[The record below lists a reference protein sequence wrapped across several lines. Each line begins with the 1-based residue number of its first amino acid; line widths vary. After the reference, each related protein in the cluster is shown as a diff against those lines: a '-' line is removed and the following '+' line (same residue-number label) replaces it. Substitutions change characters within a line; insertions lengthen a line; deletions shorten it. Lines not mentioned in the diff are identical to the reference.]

1 MEQNQLRLVTQSCC
15 IQQLLSCAIILSV
28 YDVNLNNWSGQLIVF
43 SLDFY
48 PHKNT
53 RTQIEQGANGKSGQ
67 NPHVHLA
74 VARFELRELGS
85 SKALNKKSGQ
95 IRMYTWQLPDLRRL
109 GWDRARP

>member
-1 MEQNQLRLVTQSCC
+1 MASGSHPADSLKSIMEQNQLRLVTQSCC
-15 IQQLLSCAIILSV
+15 IQQLFSCAIILSV

-67 NPHVHLA
+67 NLHVHLA
-74 VARFELRELGS
+74 VTRFEALRLGS
-85 SKALNKKSGQ
+85 NKALNKKSG
-95 IRMYTWQLPDLRRL
+95 
-109 GWDRARP
+109 